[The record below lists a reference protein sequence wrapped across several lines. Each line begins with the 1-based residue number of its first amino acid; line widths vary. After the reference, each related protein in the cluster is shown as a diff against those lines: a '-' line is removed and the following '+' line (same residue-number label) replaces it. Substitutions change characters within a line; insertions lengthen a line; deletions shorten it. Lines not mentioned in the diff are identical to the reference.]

1 MNALPLAF
9 KIEEKNSGAIG
20 NLMIQL
26 DGTTSIP
33 QDAVDVVKKV
43 ISNMNIVLQQII
55 PGLTIGVEEV
65 ETDILPNNIGVF
77 W

>member
-1 MNALPLAF
+1 M
-9 KIEEKNSGAIG
+9 
-20 NLMIQL
+20 MIQL

>member
-1 MNALPLAF
+1 
-9 KIEEKNSGAIG
+9 
-20 NLMIQL
+20 MIQL